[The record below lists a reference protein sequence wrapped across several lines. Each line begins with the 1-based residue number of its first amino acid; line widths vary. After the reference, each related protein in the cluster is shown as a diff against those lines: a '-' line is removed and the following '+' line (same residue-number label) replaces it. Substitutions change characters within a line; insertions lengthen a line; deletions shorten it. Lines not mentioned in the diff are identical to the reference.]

1 MQAGIAPSLI
11 FLQKGGAVEKASL
24 TGRLGREKMSKRR
37 GLNRGVA
44 IIGAG
49 MSKFGMFKER
59 DSKDLFA
66 EAFKEVV
73 GSVDKGLDLKDI
85 DALYLGNF
93 SNDFFVHQSHW
104 GPIISDLTGMA
115 PRPATRTEGAC
126 ASSALAFREGVFAIA
141 SGFYDMVLVGGV
153 EEMSKRSTEEVAEGL
168 ALATVPYEGRAGFTF
183 PGVFG
188 AVATAYFAR
197 YGATRE
203 HLMNITIKSHEN
215 APLNPKA
222 QFPFA
227 IRDIMNAKIESA
239 RKNGK
244 VLPQWE
250 DEKAFLS
257 DPLVNPVV
265 AWPMH
270 LFDCCPIS
278 DGASCMLLVA
288 EEMAKSFTDDP
299 VYVTGLG
306 QGSGKGL
313 HACQELTSFEATRYA
328 ADEAYGMSGLTPDD
342 IQFAE
347 VHDCF
352 SIAELFHIEDLGFF
366 RPGEGYKAVAEGL
379 TRLDGPRPINTS
391 GGLKCKGHP
400 VGATGVAQ
408 LYEVWTQLR
417 EKAGKRQVPIK
428 DLRVGAA
435 HNLGG
440 TGGTCTLTIL
450 ERR

>member
-1 MQAGIAPSLI
+1 MY
-11 FLQKGGAVEKASL
+11 KKR
-24 TGRLGREKMSKRR
+24 RLGR
-37 GLNRGVA
+37 GVA
-44 IIGAG
+44 VVGAG
-49 MSKFGMFKER
+49 MSKFGMFRDK

-66 EAFKEVV
+66 EAYLQMMA
-73 GSVDKGLDLKDI
+73 SVDKGVDPQDM

-104 GPIISDLTGMA
+104 APLLSDLIGHT
-115 PRPATRTEGAC
+115 PKPATRTEGAC

-153 EEMSKRSTEEVAEGL
+153 EEMSKRTTEEVAEGL
-168 ALATVPYEGRAGFTF
+168 ALATVPYEGLAGFTF

-188 AVATAYFAR
+188 ALATAYFKK

-203 HLMNITIKSHEN
+203 HLMDVTIKSHNN
-215 APLNPKA
+215 ATLNPNA
-222 QFPFA
+222 QLPFS
-227 IRDIMNAKIESA
+227 IRELMTAKIKRA
-239 RKNGK
+239 GK
-244 VLPQWE
+244 KGIPLPEWR
-250 DEKAFLS
+250 DEKGFLS
-257 DPLVNPVV
+257 DPGAKPPV

-270 LFDCCPIS
+270 LYDCCPIS

-288 EEMAKSFTDDP
+288 EEMATHFTNDP
-299 VYVTGLG
+299 LYVIGMG
-306 QGSGKGL
+306 QGSGRGL
-313 HACQELTSFEATRYA
+313 HACKDLTYFEATRYA
-328 ADEAYGMSGLTPDD
+328 AKEAYGMSDLTPED

-352 SIAELFHIEDLGFF
+352 SIAEIIHMEDLGFF
-366 RPGEGYKAVAEGL
+366 GAGEGFKAVAKGA
-379 TRLDGPRPINTS
+379 TRLDGPKPINTS

-400 VGATGVAQ
+400 VGATGISQ

-417 EKAGKRQVPIK
+417 GNAGERQVPKK
-428 DLRVGAA
+428 DLRIGAA

-440 TGGTCTLTIL
+440 TGGTCTFTIL